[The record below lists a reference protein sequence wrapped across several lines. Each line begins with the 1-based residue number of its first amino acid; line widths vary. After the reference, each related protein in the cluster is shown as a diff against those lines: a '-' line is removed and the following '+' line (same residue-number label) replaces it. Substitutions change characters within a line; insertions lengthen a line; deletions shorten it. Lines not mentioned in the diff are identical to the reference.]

1 MDERAIGIWDSGLG
15 GLTVVRAIRARLP
28 GERILYFGDTAR
40 VPYGTKGAETVR
52 RFARQNS
59 AFLMEKGVKLMVVA
73 CNTASAVALDDL
85 AGRLAVPV
93 VGVIEPGARAAA
105 AATASGIVGV
115 IGTPAT
121 IQSGAYA
128 GALQAAR
135 GGLSVESRACP
146 LFVPLVEEGWLDH
159 PATRLVAEEYL
170 APIRAAGVDTLV
182 LGCTHYPLLAPLLGE
197 LMGAGV
203 RLVDSAEETAGEV
216 ARMLEAGGLLAP
228 AGAAGGEEGA
238 AGGLECFVSDLP
250 LRFRQVGEA
259 FLGRRIES
267 IQLVDFQTKEKV

>member
-15 GLTVVRAIRARLP
+15 GLTVVRAMQARLP

-59 AFLMEKGVKLMVVA
+59 AFLLEKGVKLMVVA

-85 AGRLAVPV
+85 AGRLPVPV
-93 VGVIEPGARAAA
+93 VGVIAPGARAAA

-159 PATRLVAEEYL
+159 PATRLIAGEYL
-170 APIRAAGVDTLV
+170 APLAASGVDTLV
-182 LGCTHYPLLAPLLGE
+182 LGCTHYPLLAPLLAEIMGE
-197 LMGAGV
+197 GV
-203 RLVDSAEETAGEV
+203 RLVDSAAETAREV
-216 ARMLEAGGLLAP
+216 ARRLAADGLLAP
-228 AGAAGGEEGA
+228 EGA

-250 LRFRQVGEA
+250 LRFRQVGEL
-259 FLGRRIES
+259 FLGRRIDA